1 MEAEPKLIAREL
13 AMARR
18 QGIVTDPIPHAA
30 VPDLPAAIALRAAAE
45 EAMQERICGW
55 KIGATNPEIQ
65 NLFGA
70 QEPFCSALFA
80 PRCHGNGDTVAL
92 PQGLMGFECEF
103 AFRLAKDFRDLDQP
117 KGEADVLDFVS
128 EAYLAIE
135 FVGTR
140 QRTAGKLRLAQIV
153 ADFGLNVAFV
163 LGPGVENW
171 RSADLAGVA
180 VRALVNGE
188 PKAEG
193 SGAQVLGH
201 PLRALSWLIGNSE
214 RVLAPLR
221 RGQIVSTGTCV
232 GIVPCE
238 PGDAIVGDFGI
249 FGQVEACCR

>member
-1 MEAEPKLIAREL
+1 MKGERELVAREL
-13 AMARR
+13 ARRRR
-18 QGIVTDPIPHAA
+18 QGIVTDPIPQAA

-45 EAMQERICGW
+45 TAMQERICGW
-55 KIGATNPEIQ
+55 KIGATSAEIQ
-65 NLFGA
+65 SLFGA

-80 PRCHGNGDTVAL
+80 PRCHGNGDTLTL

-103 AFRLAKDFRDLDQP
+103 AFRLAKDVRDQDQS

-135 FVGTR
+135 VIGTR
-140 QRTAGKLRLAQIV
+140 QRTTGKLRLAQIV

-163 LGPGVENW
+163 LGPEVENW
-171 RSADLAGVA
+171 RSADLAAVA

-188 PKAEG
+188 LRAEG
-193 SGAQVLGH
+193 SAAQVLGH
-201 PLRALSWLIGNSE
+201 PLRALSWLIDNSH

-221 RGQIVSTGTCV
+221 RDHIVSTGTCV
-232 GIVPCE
+232 GIVPCQ

-249 FGQVEACCR
+249 FGQVEAVGQ